1 MQRESLIDFSDGE
14 LDLLLAYGMLG
25 RFRLPLE
32 IGFGETKRFEFADS
46 LRIDLR
52 AAAAAAPPLG
62 LPLFDLL
69 LDPRF
74 CVDEAFSGITH
85 KLNAGFL

>member
-32 IGFGETKRFEFADS
+32 IGFGETKRFEFADF

-62 LPLFDLL
+62 FPLFDLF

-85 KLNAGFL
+85 N